1 MLRSSFRNSFL
12 QEQITLHINQTFLR
26 ESVCPFSPLFLWR
39 HRNSSNWSSSGYRF
53 KSLHLPTA
61 ITGWFFFFPCTS
73 NRKWVGD
80 LSYCCVITACK
91 FNLFIATTVAFKI
104 ENKYD
109 ASVKIICLSLP
120 KRNYKTGSI
129 RIQVCFPSFSVCSE
143 EN

>member
-1 MLRSSFRNSFL
+1 MLSGSFRNSFL
-12 QEQITLHINQTFLR
+12 QEQITLHINQTFLSK
-26 ESVCPFSPLFLWR
+26 SVCSFSPLFLWR
-39 HRNSSNWSSSGYRF
+39 HRNISNWSSSGYRF

-61 ITGWFFFFPCTS
+61 ITGFFFPCTS

-109 ASVKIICLSLP
+109 ALVKIIYLRLA
-120 KRNYKTGSI
+120 KRNYKTDII
-129 RIQVCFPSFSVCSE
+129 RIRVCFPSFSVSSDE
-143 EN
+143 K